1 MPSERPEQHRIVRL
15 TPEGLAMIESHLLP
29 DGTVDKAALVVEL
42 MASPNKITADQAI
55 DAVELMCVMY
65 AYRKRGGS

>member
-1 MPSERPEQHRIVRL
+1 
-15 TPEGLAMIESHLLP
+15 MIESHLLP